1 MPQHLLRNRHA
12 DLLGGFKIDHELEFR
27 WLLDGQ
33 LGARSSSEED
43 AQLTRLHRAFAMAI
57 LRYASDMCE

>member
-33 LGARSSSEED
+33 LGAPGVARKKTLS
-43 AQLTRLHRAFAMAI
+43 
-57 LRYASDMCE
+57 